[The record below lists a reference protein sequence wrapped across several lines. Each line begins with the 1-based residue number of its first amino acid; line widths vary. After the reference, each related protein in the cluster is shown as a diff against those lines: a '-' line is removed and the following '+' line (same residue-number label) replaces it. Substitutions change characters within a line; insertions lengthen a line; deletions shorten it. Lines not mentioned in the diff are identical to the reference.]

1 MAIVKVERKRETQI
15 SNELREKLQEMEDEL
30 TQLKAREEERIS
42 EEE

>member
-15 SNELREKLQEMEDEL
+15 SNELRGKLQEMEDEL